1 MISTTLV
8 FVAILA
14 LLQIPMT
21 IAVGLKRVRTDI
33 HFMDGGNQDL
43 LWRMRAHG
51 NFTETVPITLLA
63 MAGAEISGTP
73 TALVWMLGAFL
84 VCGRLLHYGTVRR
97 YGWANGR
104 AGGMAL
110 TFMAMGGAALCIIAG
125 SLGFFS

>member
-8 FVAILA
+8 FIAILA

-21 IAVGLKRVRTDI
+21 IAVGLKRLRTDI
-33 HFMDGGNQDL
+33 HFMDGGNEDL
-43 LWRMRAHG
+43 MWRMRAHG
-51 NFTETVPITLLA
+51 NFTETVPIALLA

-73 TALVWMLGAFL
+73 TTLIWALGALL

-104 AGGMAL
+104 AGGMAM
-110 TFMAMGGAALCIIAG
+110 TFLAMGGAALCILIG
-125 SLGFFS
+125 TLGFFP

>member
-21 IAVGLKRVRTDI
+21 IAVGLKRLRTDI
-33 HFMDGGNQDL
+33 HFMDGGNEDL
-43 LWRMRAHG
+43 MWRMRAHG
-51 NFTETVPITLLA
+51 NFTETVPMALLA
-63 MAGAEISGTP
+63 IAGAEISGTP
-73 TALVWMLGAFL
+73 STLLWALGVLL

-104 AGGMAL
+104 AGGMAM
-110 TFMAMGGAALCIIAG
+110 TFLAMGGAALCILVG
-125 SLGFFS
+125 TFGFFS